1 MLPPL
6 YVWVK
11 ITLRLKAL
19 LIIVLDTK
27 SQLGH
32 PQAHRRIK
40 IQKVCVNANIE
51 TTPVDISSLDYL
63 TSVVH
68 SSAFCDLC
76 MTPIQG
82 EWFRCAYCTRD
93 LCDACEE
100 VDTHDD
106 THVFIVFKSLVSD
119 IFVNSVSLLIVVE
132 FPGGHAALQVSTI
145 QCRISLLSSFF
156 LLQERSPISRVQLE
170 ALRLSPIRFIVEY
183 NIILHHTP
191 NVPCNEHCSIMHQ
204 TDHEMFG

>member
-106 THVFIVFKSLVSD
+106 THVFVVFKSLVSD

-156 LLQERSPISRVQLE
+156 SSARAFANLESAAGSPPVIPYPVYR
-170 ALRLSPIRFIVEY
+170 
-183 NIILHHTP
+183 
-191 NVPCNEHCSIMHQ
+191 
-204 TDHEMFG
+204 